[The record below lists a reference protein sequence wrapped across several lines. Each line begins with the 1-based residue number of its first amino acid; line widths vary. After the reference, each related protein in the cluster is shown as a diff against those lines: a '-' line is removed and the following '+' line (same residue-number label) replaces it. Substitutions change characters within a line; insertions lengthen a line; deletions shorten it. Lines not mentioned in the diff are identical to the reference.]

1 MSETA
6 YDSVP
11 YPGHVHTHSHPNRI
25 AAIARLFGIDA
36 PPVSTA
42 RVLEI
47 GCGDGGNLISI
58 AYTLPRSQCVG
69 VDLAATAIER
79 GRQRVRALA
88 LTNCDLVV
96 ADLATV
102 GRSLGEFDYV
112 IAHGVYSWV
121 PPPLREA
128 LLQLVRDALAPTGVA
143 FVSYNVFPGW
153 RIAGMVRE
161 MLRYHTLGIE
171 DPAERVE
178 QSKALMKFVAVA
190 HDADDP
196 YGRLLAA
203 ECERVSGYPPW
214 YLHHDDLADVNDPV
228 YFHEFVAQAKRFD
241 LAFVA
246 EADFASM
253 TGTDL
258 PKEALD
264 KLDEL
269 SGDPVLRGQYL
280 DFVKCRRFRQSLL
293 TRAANPVAPGPVRE
307 NVRTLLV
314 ASAAAPETETVDLAA
329 GVEVQ
334 FRWGQRVEP
343 EDRSSAAK
351 AAFLVLRERWP
362 EALAFDDLLD
372 RRIAQRC
379 GNGLRTTMPRR
390 SSRFLLA
397 AFGLRM
403 VELTAESVAGRGHDP
418 RSAPRASLRRAPRSR
433 IVRRADVPV
442 APAHPPGWIPG
453 TESLTPVRRDSRS
466 TNARGRAGPTR
477 FGGHARRARPPPSR
491 TDPNGLA

>member
-1 MSETA
+1 MVDPRTAGPFGHQAQTGATTRRTAITDEDVSTGPIGVGAKKSTPPAAPKDANLGAQIVAFAVSKSGQRVGDGQCFALADQALKALGARSAADFGTVTAVADYKWGAQVSLADVRPGDIVQFRKFKSTRRDDAEDGWFKEFTKERGDPNHTAIVVSVDGNGLLTVIEQNAPPGSGVHKAQLGFSNTSFQKARPRSRSPPAAPCGSTGRSRSEASVSETA

-11 YPGHVHTHSHPNRI
+11 YPGHVHTHTHPNRI

-79 GRQRVRALA
+79 GRQHVKALA

-121 PPPLREA
+121 PPPLRDA
-128 LLQLVRDALAPTGVA
+128 LLQLISDALAPTGVA

-161 MLRYHTLGIE
+161 MLRYHTLGID
-171 DPAERVE
+171 DPGARVE

-228 YFHEFVAQAKRFD
+228 YFHEFVAQAQRF
-241 LAFVA
+241 
-246 EADFASM
+246 
-253 TGTDL
+253 
-258 PKEALD
+258 
-264 KLDEL
+264 
-269 SGDPVLRGQYL
+269 
-280 DFVKCRRFRQSLL
+280 
-293 TRAANPVAPGPVRE
+293 
-307 NVRTLLV
+307 
-314 ASAAAPETETVDLAA
+314 
-329 GVEVQ
+329 
-334 FRWGQRVEP
+334 
-343 EDRSSAAK
+343 
-351 AAFLVLRERWP
+351 
-362 EALAFDDLLD
+362 
-372 RRIAQRC
+372 
-379 GNGLRTTMPRR
+379 
-390 SSRFLLA
+390 
-397 AFGLRM
+397 
-403 VELTAESVAGRGHDP
+403 
-418 RSAPRASLRRAPRSR
+418 
-433 IVRRADVPV
+433 
-442 APAHPPGWIPG
+442 
-453 TESLTPVRRDSRS
+453 
-466 TNARGRAGPTR
+466 
-477 FGGHARRARPPPSR
+477 
-491 TDPNGLA
+491 

>member
-79 GRQRVRALA
+79 GRQHVRALA

-128 LLQLVRDALAPTGVA
+128 LLQLVSDALSPTGVA

-171 DPAERVE
+171 DLAERVE

-203 ECERVSGYPPW
+203 ECERVSGYPSW

-253 TGTDL
+253 TGADL
-258 PKEALD
+258 PKEALE

-334 FRWGQRVEP
+334 FRWGQRASLKTDHP
-343 EDRSSAAK
+343 LAK

-362 EALAFDDLLD
+362 EAMAFDE
-372 RRIAQRC
+372 
-379 GNGLRTTMPRR
+379 
-390 SSRFLLA
+390 LLA
-397 AFGLRM
+397 NRAALRQR
-403 VELTAESVAGRGHDP
+403 AGRRCRD
-418 RSAPRASLRRAPRSR
+418 ARSR
-433 IVRRADVPV
+433 S
-442 APAHPPGWIPG
+442 W
-453 TESLTPVRRDSRS
+453 S
-466 TNARGRAGPTR
+466 
-477 FGGHARRARPPPSR
+477 PPSVC
-491 TDPNGLA
+491 AWSS

>member
-1 MSETA
+1 VSETA

-11 YPGHVHTHSHPNRI
+11 YPGHVHTHSHPNRV

-36 PPVSTA
+36 PPVATA
-42 RVLEI
+42 RVLEV
-47 GCGDGGNLISI
+47 GCGDGGNLIAI
-58 AYTLPRSQCVG
+58 AYTLPHAQCVG
-69 VDLAATAIER
+69 FDLAATAIAR
-79 GRQRVRALA
+79 GQQHVEALA
-88 LTNCDLVV
+88 LENCELMV
-96 ADLATV
+96 ADLAAV
-102 GRSLGEFDYV
+102 GPSLGEFDYV

-128 LLQLVRDALAPTGVA
+128 LLRLIGDVLSPLGVA

-161 MLRYHTLGIE
+161 MLRYHTLGID
-171 DPAERVE
+171 DPGERVE
-178 QSKALMKFVAVA
+178 QAKALLRFVAVA
-190 HDADDP
+190 HDDDDP

-228 YFHEFVAQAKRFD
+228 YFHEFVAQAKRFG
-241 LAFVA
+241 LAFLA

-253 TGTDL
+253 TGADL
-258 PKEALD
+258 PKEALE

-293 TRAANPVAPGPVRE
+293 THASHTAAPGPIRE

-329 GVEVQ
+329 GIEVQ
-334 FRWGQRVEP
+334 FRWGQRASLKTDHP
-343 EDRSSAAK
+343 LAK
-351 AAFLVLRERWP
+351 AAFLALRARWP
-362 EALAFDDLLD
+362 EAMSFDELLTAVTRFGYGEIKADDALALEQVLV
-372 RRIAQRC
+372 
-379 GNGLRTTMPRR
+379 T
-390 SSRFLLA
+390 

-403 VELTAESVAGRGHDP
+403 VELTAEPWRAVAEPSPH
-418 RSAPRASLRRAPRSR
+418 PRASAIARLEAASSDVLTSLVHRRIRLDGSLALNLLRLCDGSR
-433 IVRRADVPV
+433 NHQTLVDELARVDSAVTPDGLGNLLR
-442 APAHPPGWIPG
+442 G
-453 TESLTPVRRDSRS
+453 LT
-466 TNARGRAGPTR
+466 
-477 FGGHARRARPPPSR
+477 R
-491 TDPNGLA
+491 TGVLEA